1 MSRQV
6 VSKRCAY
13 EWKVKFITRQPYSS
27 AYAIKFANR
36 TRRFASRP
44 HRKAI
49 RNNLRSMGSA
59 AGRGSAGNKTGCGE
73 LSAFAGTTGEL
84 RRKAIV
90 ERKTKKW
97 PKIKPDLFAC
107 AFLFWV

>member
-59 AGRGSAGNKTGCGE
+59 AGRGSACHKTGCGE
-73 LSAFAGTTGEL
+73 LSAFESTTAEL
-84 RRKAIV
+84 SRKGNVGSEANI
-90 ERKTKKW
+90 W
-97 PKIKPDLFAC
+97 PII
-107 AFLFWV
+107 